1 MSVDQ
6 SLPIFTRATLYASVA
21 IGPDSYMALYVCLSV
36 LLCLC
41 HKSVLRRNEWADI
54 DLVYGMEASFDHCY
68 TMFYGKVSTQIRIL
82 SSGTSF

>member
-1 MSVDQ
+1 
-6 SLPIFTRATLYASVA
+6 
-21 IGPDSYMALYVCLSV
+21 MALYVCLSV
-36 LLCLC
+36 LLCMC
-41 HKSVLRRNEWADI
+41 HKSVLQRNEWADI